1 MVIYIIL
8 EIKMSVHRICK
19 FDPKKSKNKMAIFN
33 LFENVTT
40 FYTNIFWY
48 VQPLRSFFL
57 QKDTQK
63 DFYSDGNRTDGAAQ
77 IVV

>member
-1 MVIYIIL
+1 MT
-8 EIKMSVHRICK
+8 
-19 FDPKKSKNKMAIFN
+19 IFI

-40 FYTNIFWY
+40 FYTNIFWC
-48 VQPLRSFFL
+48 VQPLRSVFL

-63 DFYSDGNRTDGAAQ
+63 DRNRTDGAAQ